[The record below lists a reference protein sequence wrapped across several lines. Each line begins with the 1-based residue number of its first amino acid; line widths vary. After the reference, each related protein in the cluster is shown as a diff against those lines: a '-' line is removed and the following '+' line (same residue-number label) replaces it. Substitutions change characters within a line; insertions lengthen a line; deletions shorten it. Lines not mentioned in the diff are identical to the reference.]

1 MIRKID
7 IKTGSKTSIHKN
19 DANSD
24 RLERNTNDIGIS
36 NIFSYIQDN
45 GIITCSIQFTN
56 INQTFHLLNAEK
68 KSRYRI

>member
-1 MIRKID
+1 MILKID

-36 NIFSYIQDN
+36 NIFSYIYK
-45 GIITCSIQFTN
+45 IMALLLVN
-56 INQTFHLLNAEK
+56 INHTFHLLNAER
-68 KSRYRI
+68 KSRYRV

>member
-1 MIRKID
+1 MILKID

-36 NIFSYIQDN
+36 NIFSYTSIQDN
-45 GIITCSIQFTN
+45 GIIT
-56 INQTFHLLNAEK
+56 
-68 KSRYRI
+68 R